1 MKPKNEL
8 NKTQLTNQAF
18 ADSMLDTWLKTH
30 EGKSVVVKSEDEFS
44 FFDNHVEAYNYAY
57 EKYNLE
63 NVIIKKIEKETLN
76 HI

>member
-1 MKPKNEL
+1 MPDL
-8 NKTQLTNQAF
+8 NKIQLKNQAF
-18 ADSMLDTWLKTH
+18 ADSMMGTWLKTH
-30 EGKSVVVKSEDEFS
+30 EGKSVVVRTEAEFK